1 MLVILASYAFAQ
13 FEIPLNKIVKDS
25 VDWECCFAKESVYF
39 IFVDK
44 EQWTFEDYHKK
55 EWQCCFIDKALRRYE
70 MLQIKAN

>member
-1 MLVILASYAFAQ
+1 MFLNKFMLIILASYAFAQ

-44 EQWTFEDYHKK
+44 EQ
-55 EWQCCFIDKALRRYE
+55 
-70 MLQIKAN
+70 